1 MTRVRMRTTR
11 LEKAISELA
20 AFLETNDNG
29 FWAKQLLE
37 IKDRLKDRSNLS
49 TTRTELDSFFG
60 GMGSLNDVA
69 FGDEEL
75 NSEFGKLCDRVF
87 RENRLVGAGFFTR
100 LRWRAYELAQPADL
114 PPRIR
119 NGFAP

>member
-1 MTRVRMRTTR
+1 MRTTR
-11 LEKAISELA
+11 LEMAISELA
-20 AFLETNDNG
+20 AFLETNGKG
-29 FWAKQLLE
+29 FWAEQLLE
-37 IKDRLKDRSNLS
+37 IKDRLDDRSKLNTSRIKLN
-49 TTRTELDSFFG
+49 SFFG
-60 GMGSLNDVA
+60 GMGSLNDVV
-69 FGDEEL
+69 FGDDEL
-75 NSEFGKLCDRVF
+75 DSEFGKLCDRVF